1 MRASKLIAVSTVAI
15 LVAGTNLAIG
25 QGSLQS
31 SRSMKESSTSKGTLR
46 GFEPGQPGRIR
57 AHKGGP
63 AYARATSREMEAGL
77 STQERSH
84 LRDMVREMPRISNVG
99 TDIRIDAL
107 VPKNVRQAA
116 APVPPEIQRMSPRF
130 RQGRAFVHHDHIVI
144 VDPITSRIVA
154 IAKI

>member
-1 MRASKLIAVSTVAI
+1 MRASTLIAVSTAAL

-25 QGSLQS
+25 QGSLQNGRSIQGS
-31 SRSMKESSTSKGTLR
+31 SMSKGTL
-46 GFEPGQPGRIR
+46 GSFEPGRIR
-57 AHKGGP
+57 AHKGAP
-63 AYARATSREMEAGL
+63 AFARATSREMEAGL
-77 STQERSH
+77 NAPERSR

-130 RQGRAFVHHDHIVI
+130 RQSRAFVHRDHIVI
-144 VDPITSRIVA
+144 VNPVTSRIVA